1 MMSRLRL
8 ALLCAVLPLA
18 ISGCAVVAVADA
30 TVTVAATAV
39 SVGAK
44 TVGLAADATIGT
56 ARLVGRAITPAEP
69 KAGESKSAEPK
80 ATAATPPEAAR
91 PAAAPVPASDPL
103 PAPAAAQALPVE
115 APQPIRAAPL

>member
-1 MMSRLRL
+1 MKSRLRL
-8 ALLCAVLPLA
+8 AFLCVMLPLG

-69 KAGESKSAEPK
+69 KAGESKTAESK
-80 ATAATPPEAAR
+80 AAAAKPLEAAR
-91 PAAAPVPASDPL
+91 PAAEPAPAADPL
-103 PAPAAAQALPVE
+103 PAPAAAQSLPVE
-115 APQPIRAAPL
+115 APQPVRAAPL